1 MIKKIK
7 QFFGIEATSVSLAEH
22 LVSTLG
28 GVLGII
34 LVYAISYYYVGGLGS
49 AVIVPSMGASAVLLF
64 AVPHGKLSQPWALIG
79 GHVISAIVGVTCAQ
93 YIGNIF
99 IAAGL
104 AVGLAIGAMH
114 LFRCIHPPG
123 GATAIA
129 AVIGGPAI
137 FDSGYQ
143 FVLTPILLNT
153 LIIFIVAV
161 LFNSVLPWR
170 RYPVS
175 LMRFTD
181 APGKN
186 SDTSGTDHAIEK
198 QFIEQALEDM
208 DVVVDLTSSDLQQ
221 IFTLAHAHAESAE
234 LSVSQIK
241 LGHYYTNNKHGGEW
255 SVRQIID
262 ESVSND
268 PNKDMVIYRIAEGSG
283 YSNADSCTRVVFA
296 RWAVREL
303 YSTHD
308 SNLTKEG

>member
-7 QFFGIEATSVSLAEH
+7 YFFGLEGKSVSLAEH

-34 LVYAISYYYVGGLGS
+34 LVYSVSYYFIGDSGS
-49 AVIVPSMGASAVLLF
+49 AIIVPSMGASAVLLF

-79 GHVISAIVGVTCAQ
+79 GHVISAIIGVTCAL

-137 FDSGYQ
+137 LNLGYE

-153 LIIFIVAV
+153 IIIFAVAV
-161 LFNSVLPWR
+161 IFNSVFPWR
-170 RYPVS
+170 RYPAS
-175 LMRFTD
+175 LMRFSD
-181 APGKN
+181 APVKG
-186 SDTSGTDHAIEK
+186 SGDDSTPSHAIEK
-198 QFIEQALEDM
+198 QFIEQALSDM

-268 PNKDMVIYRIAEGSG
+268 PKKDMVIYRIAEGSG
-283 YSNADSCTRVVFA
+283 YSNADSCTRVAFA
-296 RWAVREL
+296 KWAVREL
-303 YSTHD
+303 YSTHE
-308 SNLTKEG
+308 SESSK